1 LIEVTFANILKILTG
16 NFAIKTLPSGAR
28 RGVPNSLRS
37 TQILGLFWKDTA
49 MLTRTKVACV
59 AMIGGLGMTTPV
71 FAFNHHNHSHLNLT
85 ANAAPVCTLSSPVA
99 SGSSVNAGYAMNSVT
114 LTQLIDPTTALA
126 NDSSITLQIAHAL
139 CNHSA
144 WLSLGSRN
152 GGLTSSSGVNVAA
165 GQFLTVVPYVAE
177 ASWGGLTIALDTGS
191 GVKIAKGEL
200 AGANSGSLSLNIAV
214 HKGAT
219 PVVQGTYSDVLTVK
233 IGAPL

>member
-1 LIEVTFANILKILTG
+1 
-16 NFAIKTLPSGAR
+16 
-28 RGVPNSLRS
+28 
-37 TQILGLFWKDTA
+37 
-49 MLTRTKVACV
+49 MLTRTKLACV

-71 FAFNHHNHSHLNLT
+71 SAHLRHHSNSLSLT
-85 ANAAPVCTLSSPVA
+85 ASAAPVCLLSSPIV
-99 SGSSVNAGYAMNSVT
+99 SGSSLNAGYAVNSVT

-126 NDSSITLQIAHAL
+126 NDSSISLQIAHAL

-152 GGLTSSSGVNVAA
+152 GGLTSSTGASVAA
-165 GQFLTVVPYVAE
+165 GQFLTVIPYVAA
-177 ASWGGLTIALDTGS
+177 ASWGGLTLTLDTGS
-191 GVKIAKGEL
+191 GVNIAKGEV

>member
-1 LIEVTFANILKILTG
+1 V
-16 NFAIKTLPSGAR
+16 
-28 RGVPNSLRS
+28 
-37 TQILGLFWKDTA
+37 
-49 MLTRTKVACV
+49 LTRTEFACV
-59 AMIGGLGMTTPV
+59 AVIAGLGITTPV
-71 FAFNHHNHSHLNLT
+71 SAYESHHHRSLYLT
-85 ANAAPVCTLSSPVA
+85 ANAAPVCTLSSPAV
-99 SGSSVNAGYAMNSVT
+99 SGSSINASYALSSVT

-152 GGLTSSSGVNVAA
+152 GGLTSSTGASVMS
-165 GQFLTVVPYVAE
+165 GQFLTVVPYVAA
-177 ASWGGLTIALDTGS
+177 ASWGGLTLTLDTGS
-191 GVKIAKGEL
+191 GVKIAKGQV

-214 HKGAT
+214 LKSAA